1 MTAVDIVEC
10 NAQALDDIMPVMA
23 SAFDP
28 AYGEAWTES
37 QCAGILSLPGSWLIT
52 ARTDNHVAGFAL
64 TRATLDEAELLLL
77 AVDRRYQRRK
87 IGAALL
93 DRTILDSVS
102 KGVRKIFIEVRAN
115 NPAHS
120 FYQRNGFSAV
130 GLRRNY
136 YRGAHGQLT
145 DAVTLN
151 RIIG

>member
-1 MTAVDIVEC
+1 MTVVDIVEC

-28 AYGEAWTES
+28 AYGEAWTAS

-52 ARTDNHVAGFAL
+52 ARVGSVVAGFAL
-64 TRATLDEAELLLL
+64 TRAILDEAELLLL

-93 DRTILDSVS
+93 DQIILDAAS
-102 KGVRKIFIEVRAN
+102 KRVRKLFLEVRAN

-120 FYQRNGFSAV
+120 FYQCHGFSPI

-136 YRGAHGQLT
+136 YRGSQGQLT
-145 DAVTLN
+145 DAVTLS

>member
-28 AYGEAWTES
+28 AYGEAWTAS

-52 ARTDNHVAGFAL
+52 ARTGNHVAGFAL
-64 TRATLDEAELLLL
+64 TRAILDEAELLLL
-77 AVDRRYQRRK
+77 AVDSRYQRRK

-93 DRTILDSVS
+93 DRTIADSAS
-102 KGVRKIFIEVRAN
+102 KGVKRLFLEVRAN
-115 NPAHS
+115 NPAHG
-120 FYQRNGFSAV
+120 FYEQNGFSPV

-136 YRGAHGQLT
+136 YRGVHGQLT
-145 DAVTLN
+145 DAVTLS

>member
-1 MTAVDIVEC
+1 MTGVDIVQC
-10 NAQALDDIMPVMA
+10 TAKSLDDIMPVMA

-28 AYGEAWTES
+28 AYGEAWTAS

-52 ARTDNHVAGFAL
+52 ARTDDHIAGFAL
-64 TRATLDEAELLLL
+64 TRAILDEAELLLL

-93 DRTILDSVS
+93 NRMITDSAS
-102 KGVRKIFIEVRAN
+102 KGVRKLFLEVRAN

-120 FYQRNGFSAV
+120 FYEQNGFSPV
-130 GLRRNY
+130 GFRRNY
-136 YRGAHGQLT
+136 YRGVHGQLT
-145 DAVTLN
+145 DAVTLS